1 MIEGGPSKNYSKTKA
16 LMYREPE
23 VWFVLMDK
31 LADMIIT
38 YVKAQVEA
46 GVSAIQIFDSWV
58 GSLNAADYQVF
69 RSEERRVG
77 KERRPRRGAVGW
89 HQQTHVDL
97 KVGVRA
103 R

>member
-1 MIEGGPSKNYSKTKA
+1 FTLASYMIEGGPSKNYSKTKA

-23 VWFVLMDK
+23 VWFALMDK

-58 GSLNAADYQVF
+58 GSLNTANYQVVIKSLMTRNF
-69 RSEERRVG
+69 TELCDINV
-77 KERRPRRGAVGW
+77 P
-89 HQQTHVDL
+89 L
-97 KVGVRA
+97 ILFGVAA
-103 R
+103 RH